1 MILFTDHSPGLGITQ
16 VQASAGLAELGQP
29 MYPTLDSPE
38 TLEVWQ
44 ALSRGLGG
52 NQGRKP
58 SLGGKALR
66 TYLQWFRLFCAKSM
80 RARMRAPSL
89 DLRPPLLVPDPA
101 LEPANDL
108 ASLL

>member
-29 MYPTLDSPE
+29 RVPTLDSPE
-38 TLEVWQ
+38 TLEDWQ

-80 RARMRAPSL
+80 RPDESPFARPEAAAARSGSRA
-89 DLRPPLLVPDPA
+89 RA
-101 LEPANDL
+101 CE
-108 ASLL
+108 